1 MVYDLIIRPEAEKD
15 LSEIFLWYEDKR
27 IGLGFDFL
35 LQVDAGLRYIAR
47 NSMTHEIIYKSVRIH
62 LTKRFPYKIIYL
74 VKGKKVIVLAVL
86 HVRRGKTV
94 LKKRTKN
101 S

>member
-27 IGLGFDFL
+27 VGLGFDFL
-35 LQVDAGLRYIAR
+35 LQVDAGLRYISK
-47 NSMTHEIIYKSVRIH
+47 NPMTNEIIYKSVRIH

-74 VKGKKVIVLAVL
+74 VKGKKIVVLGVL
-86 HVRRGKTV
+86 HASRNTKV
-94 LKKRTKN
+94 LKGRTKN